1 MAAIA
6 AVLYGAQSLRLA
18 EESSRQQYQ
27 LVRREQAVERFAR
40 AAEVLGGADSTAQ
53 GRLGAI
59 YSLDQIA
66 GEFPGDRFK
75 VVSVVAAFLREQDHS
90 GVPGVV
96 ITARNCA
103 GRGSDSLN
111 PPRLGEEFKAAVAL
125 VVRYNHLGEF
135 ADEAVDLS
143 YTCLEGVRLQRRGV
157 GYIDFSGASLAF
169 AELGGNDLTT
179 VKFSNTDLGDA
190 QLGGS
195 SLRGSVLSGLRLTRA
210 SFLHSNLEGARIG
223 NCAADGSG
231 WEGAVLRQAE
241 FHNVDLSGAHLSE
254 ADLTG
259 ATLRQVTLNG
269 ADLTGATLTG
279 VQFDGVRYDA
289 KTKWPVGFSP
299 PPSS

>member
-1 MAAIA
+1 MPFVAVVTAIV
-6 AVLYGAQSLRLA
+6 AVLYGGQSLRLGA
-18 EESSRQQYQ
+18 ESDRQQYE
-27 LVRREQAVERFAR
+27 LVRRQQAVERFAR
-40 AAEVLGGADSTAQ
+40 AVELLRGEESTLQ

-143 YTCLEGVRLQRRGV
+143 YTCLEGVRLQRRGW
-157 GYIDFSGASLAF
+157 GISI
-169 AELGGNDLTT
+169 
-179 VKFSNTDLGDA
+179 
-190 QLGGS
+190 
-195 SLRGSVLSGLRLTRA
+195 SVGLRWR
-210 SFLHSNLEGARIG
+210 
-223 NCAADGSG
+223 
-231 WEGAVLRQAE
+231 LR
-241 FHNVDLSGAHLSE
+241 S
-254 ADLTG
+254 
-259 ATLRQVTLNG
+259 
-269 ADLTGATLTG
+269 
-279 VQFDGVRYDA
+279 
-289 KTKWPVGFSP
+289 WVGMI
-299 PPSS
+299 